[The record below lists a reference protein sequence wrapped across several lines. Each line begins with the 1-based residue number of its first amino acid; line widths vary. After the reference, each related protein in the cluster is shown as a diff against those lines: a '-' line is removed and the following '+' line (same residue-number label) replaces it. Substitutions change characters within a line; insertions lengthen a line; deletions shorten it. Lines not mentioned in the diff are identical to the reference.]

1 MSVCN
6 LHARKMP
13 KPNLFSA
20 RVCIPMLA
28 LLAPVG
34 CGGAIDPTSQPV
46 DEDAVGASSEAIIGT
61 QRSATAYS
69 EAVMVKVNNAYGDF
83 CSGVLIAPQVVL
95 TAAHCIVFNPGGTWT
110 ITAPFTTAGSK
121 TLTATSAE
129 PMEAAFRNV
138 NYWDY
143 ETHTELHDLGVIYL
157 GSAFPGVKYPS
168 LTATQYPSST
178 TAAPVYVSGIG
189 RKYVG
194 VSAGLALS
202 ARVTLSR
209 TTAADGYVFEYKT
222 KRVTDGGDSGG
233 PLFIEGTHKL
243 VGTEA
248 VFDPTKALDFW
259 ARLDGS
265 VNTWLNGVVTTHGG
279 WGPATSRW

>member
-1 MSVCN
+1 MNKFQNLTAGASV
-6 LHARKMP
+6 L
-13 KPNLFSA
+13 LFGA
-20 RVCIPMLA
+20 VA
-28 LLAPVG
+28 TG
-34 CGGAIDPTSQPV
+34 CGGLVDGSDPAG
-46 DEDAVGASSEAIIGT
+46 DDVGESSEAIIGT
-61 QRSATAYS
+61 QRSAAAYS
-69 EAVMVKVNNAYGDF
+69 EAVLVKVNNAYGDF

-121 TLTATSAE
+121 TLTARSGE

-143 ETHTELHDLGVIYL
+143 ETHTELHDLGVVYL
-157 GSAFPGVKYPS
+157 DTAFPGVKYPS
-168 LTATQYPSST
+168 LSAIQYPTST
-178 TAAPVYVSGIG
+178 TAAPVYVSGVG

-194 VSAGLALS
+194 VAAGLVLS

-209 TTAADGYVFEYKT
+209 TTASDGYIFEYKT

-248 VFDPTKALDFW
+248 LFDPTKNLDFW
-259 ARLDGS
+259 ARLDGT
-265 VNTWLNGVVTTHGG
+265 VNTWISGRVTTHGG
-279 WGPATSRW
+279 WGPSTSRW

>member
-1 MSVCN
+1 MRKIQN
-6 LHARKMP
+6 LTVGA
-13 KPNLFSA
+13 F
-20 RVCIPMLA
+20 V
-28 LLAPVG
+28 LLLGAVATG
-34 CGGAIDPTSQPV
+34 CGGLVEGSDPAGDDLGET
-46 DEDAVGASSEAIIGT
+46 SEAIIGT
-61 QRSATAYS
+61 QRSAAGYS
-69 EAVMVKVNNAYGDF
+69 EAVLVKVNNAYGDF
-83 CSGVLIAPQVVL
+83 CSGVLIAPRVVL

-121 TLTATSAE
+121 TLTARSGE

-143 ETHTELHDLGVIYL
+143 EAHTELHDLGVVYL
-157 GSAFPGVKYPS
+157 DTAFPGVKYPS

-178 TAAPVYVSGIG
+178 TAAPVYVSAIG

-194 VSAGLALS
+194 VAAGLALS
-202 ARVTLSR
+202 AKVTLSR
-209 TTAADGYVFEYKT
+209 TTASDGYVFDYKT

-248 VFDPTKALDFW
+248 LFDPSKGLDFW
-259 ARLDGS
+259 ARLDGT
-265 VNTWLNGVVTTHGG
+265 VNTWITGRVAARGG
-279 WGPATSRW
+279 WGPSTSRW

>member
-1 MSVCN
+1 MRPVQAT
-6 LHARKMP
+6 LTART
-13 KPNLFSA
+13 
-20 RVCIPMLA
+20 A
-28 LLAPVG
+28 LLLLVG
-34 CGGAIDPTSQPV
+34 LAATACGGAIDPDATVTDDDGV
-46 DEDAVGASSEAIIGT
+46 DSTSEAIIGT
-61 QRSATAYS
+61 QRSASAYS

-83 CSGVLIAPQVVL
+83 CSGVLIAPKVVL

-110 ITAPFTTAGSK
+110 ITAPFATTGSQ
-121 TLTATSAE
+121 TLTAATGE

-143 ETHTELHDLGVIYL
+143 ETHTELHDLGLVYL
-157 GSAFPGVKYPS
+157 DAAFTGVKYPS
-168 LTATQYPSST
+168 LSAAQYPSHT
-178 TAAPVYVSGIG
+178 AAAPVYVSAIG

-194 VSAGLALS
+194 VSAGLVRS
-202 ARVTLSR
+202 ARVTLKR

-222 KRVTDGGDSGG
+222 SRLTDGGDSGG
-233 PLFIEGTHKL
+233 PLFIDGTHKL

-248 VFDPTKALDFW
+248 LFNPSSNIDFW

-265 VNTWLNGVVTTHGG
+265 VNTWLSGRVTAHGG